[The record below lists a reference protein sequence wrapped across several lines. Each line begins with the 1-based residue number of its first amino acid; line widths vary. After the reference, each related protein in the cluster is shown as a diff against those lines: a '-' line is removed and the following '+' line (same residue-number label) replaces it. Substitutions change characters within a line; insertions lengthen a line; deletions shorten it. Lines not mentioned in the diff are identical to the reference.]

1 MSNDLAHKKLTESLA
16 ALSSNAYFS
25 PLTMLGLLR
34 IEGKD
39 AEEFL
44 QGQFTN
50 DIKQVG
56 YQKSRWGSCCTTEG
70 RMIANFLIW
79 QQENSYY
86 LVMSCDLI
94 NPFIQALKKYQLRSK
109 VVFDNLSHYF
119 TLVGM
124 GFLSARRLLKNF
136 VALDASYQINHFSEI
151 TYIYLPGQTLIA
163 SMPNPIFQQHRLAMQ
178 AMAPFIDPVYWQLTQ
193 IQSGIPW
200 INSHTTEAFLPQ
212 MANMDG
218 LGAISLTKG
227 CYKGQEVV
235 ARTHYLGQV
244 KRHLY
249 HIKSN
254 AVLTEGE
261 LLKAKGNPM
270 GQIIAICPTGRAT
283 YEALAVIKDEAWRHQ
298 ATWVLPDK
306 TLQKMALFSHPT

>member
-1 MSNDLAHKKLTESLA
+1 
-16 ALSSNAYFS
+16 
-25 PLTMLGLLR
+25 MLGLLR
-34 IEGKD
+34 INGKN
-39 AEEFL
+39 AKEFL
-44 QGQFTN
+44 QGQVTN
-50 DIKQVG
+50 DMEQVNN
-56 YQKSRWGSCCTTEG
+56 QQSQWGTCCTTEG

-79 QQENSYY
+79 QQENNYY

-94 NPFIQALKKYQLRSK
+94 NPLIQALKKYQLRSE
-109 VVFDNLSHYF
+109 VVFDNLSHSF

-124 GFLSARRLLKNF
+124 GCLSARRFLKNF
-136 VALDASYQINHFSEI
+136 VALHASYRINHFDEI

-163 SMPNPIFQQHRLAMQ
+163 SMPNSIFQQHQLAMQ

-212 MANMDG
+212 MASMDV

-261 LLKAKGNPM
+261 LLKEKGDPM
-270 GQIIAICPTGRAT
+270 GQIIATCPTGLTT
-283 YEALAVIKDEAWRHQ
+283 YEALAVIKDEVWLHQ

-306 TLQKMALFSHPT
+306 TLQKMALFSHHT